1 MSRFYFGYACV
12 IVNEMESTFFD
23 RHPQVKDGLSLVIF
37 VAGVVVGTLL
47 INTFVFRSFNVE
59 GPSME
64 TTMFT
69 GDRLIVNRLPV
80 TVSQLQNKRY
90 LPERGQ
96 VIVFKN
102 PNFNP
107 SVGHEEYVVKRVIA
121 YAGER
126 VVVKNGK
133 VTVYNSEYPAGFD
146 PDTTVNNN
154 EPSQPTSGT
163 VDTTVAEGT
172 IFVMGDHREGNYSCD
187 SRDCMGTIPLFD
199 VVGPVSLRIYPFDKM
214 RTF

>member
-1 MSRFYFGYACV
+1 
-12 IVNEMESTFFD
+12 MESTFFD
-23 RHPQVKDGLSLVIF
+23 RHPKIKDGLSLIIF
-37 VAGVVVGTLL
+37 VIGVVIGTLL
-47 INTFVFRSFNVE
+47 INTFLFRSFNVE

-64 TTMFT
+64 STMYT

-80 TVSQLQNKRY
+80 TVSQFKNQTYIPK
-90 LPERGQ
+90 RGQ

-107 SVGHEEYVVKRVIA
+107 SVGREEYVVKRVIA
-121 YAGER
+121 FAGER
-126 VVVKNGK
+126 VTVKNGK
-133 VTVYNSEYPAGFD
+133 VTVYTVDQPAGFD
-146 PDTTVNNN
+146 PDPTFGHG
-154 EPSQPTSGT
+154 EPGQPTSGT

-187 SRDCMGTIPLFD
+187 SRDCMGNIPLFD
-199 VVGPVSLRIYPFDKM
+199 IIGPVALRIYPFQTA